1 MNPSAPLWIG
11 MNTMGLPVML
21 LERTAQSIACGTSRS
36 MAALTFSGWRN
47 LSSMRPRVPRMVS
60 PRMS

>member
-1 MNPSAPLWIG
+1 
-11 MNTMGLPVML
+11 MNTIGLPVASA
-21 LERTAQSIACGTSRS
+21 ERTAQSIASGTSRS
-36 MAALTFSGWRN
+36 MAALTLSGRRN